1 MRFHGW
7 TVIPGALKYTFSS
20 SKQTHSS
27 HEAPTWASIL
37 QLLEP
42 PLSSLRDAA
51 TTSVSLGFSP
61 LRMSSGFGRVVR
73 TGLGGG

>member
-7 TVIPGALKYTFSS
+7 TVISGALRYTFAS

-27 HEAPTWASIL
+27 HEGTRMGFNSAAAGAEP
-37 QLLEP
+37 LL
-42 PLSSLRDAA
+42 SFLRGAA

-73 TGLGGG
+73 TGL